1 MYRKKNEPRWKRI
14 IEGDI
19 KSLKQEVIFLERES
33 KGELGLKK
41 KGKLSKL
48 NERYRVKSKGLK
60 TN

>member
-1 MYRKKNEPRWKRI
+1 MYRKKNEPRWKRR

-41 KGKLSKL
+41 QGKLSKL